1 MSKGQISKYIWI
13 IDTIQRYGRM
23 TRDELNRL
31 WLKSNVSD
39 GKPLPRRTFYSYREG
54 ISDTFDISI
63 NYDSSTFEYY
73 IEGDGDNNNN
83 SLRNWLI
90 DSASLSGMLSNSQ
103 EIASRIV
110 LEYVPSA
117 REHLP
122 TIIEAIKRGVR
133 IRFSHRA
140 FNRVGVSTNLI
151 VEPYFVRI
159 FKQRWYLIGRNVK
172 DNIIKTYGLDRIE
185 ELTILPDEFKFP
197 EGLDANSFFKDC
209 FGIIH
214 TRGEAKEIII
224 RTNNSQA
231 KYLRA
236 LPLHAS
242 QSETV
247 HDNYSL
253 FYYKLLIT
261 YDFVQ
266 ELLSHGSNIEVLSPP
281 ELKATII
288 EELQKSLAQYQS
300 Q

>member
-13 IDTIQRYGRM
+13 IDTIQRYGRI

-31 WLKSNVSD
+31 WLNSAVSD
-39 GKPLPRRTFYSYREG
+39 GKPLARRTFYSYREG
-54 ISDTFDISI
+54 IADTFNITISC
-63 NYDSSTFEYY
+63 DTSTFEYY
-73 IEGDGDNNNN
+73 IEGDGDSNNNN
-83 SLRNWLI
+83 QLRDWLI

-103 EIASRIV
+103 DIASRIV
-110 LEYVPSA
+110 LEHVPSA

-122 TIIEAIKRGVR
+122 TIVDAIKRGVR
-133 IRFSHRA
+133 VRFSHRG
-140 FNRVGVSTNLI
+140 FNRVGISKDVV

-185 ELTILPDEFKFP
+185 GLTMLTEEFRFPDGF
-197 EGLDANSFFKDC
+197 DANSFFKDC

-224 RTNNSQA
+224 KTNNSQA

-236 LPLHAS
+236 LPLHSS
-242 QSETV
+242 QSETL

-261 YDFVQ
+261 YDFIQ

-281 ELKATII
+281 ELKATIV
-288 EELQKSLAQYQS
+288 EELQKSLAQYQ
-300 Q
+300 